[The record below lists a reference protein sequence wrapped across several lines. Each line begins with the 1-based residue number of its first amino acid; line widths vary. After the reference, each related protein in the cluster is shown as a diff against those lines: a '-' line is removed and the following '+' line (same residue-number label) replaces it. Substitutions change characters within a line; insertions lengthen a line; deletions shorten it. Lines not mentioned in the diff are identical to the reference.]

1 MAIEETI
8 HDDFFENFI
17 VATATISAFYDI
29 PDKPGIYAF
38 YHAFDFAE
46 NNLLE
51 DINDR
56 ISKTVFKTKF
66 QEDNY
71 RKKFIIDICGEPVT
85 LSDNMHNFIKSI
97 SMPKD
102 RRNLKKLLLTCSIL
116 QCPDYIGYA
125 SSLQARFKQHLEND
139 NGFFGKYGNFRS
151 QDEFLFICF
160 PCSGNIARELESLLI
175 QLCKPKFNTQRS

>member
-1 MAIEETI
+1 MEETI
-8 HDDFFENFI
+8 HDDFFSKFI

-46 NNLLE
+46 DNLLG
-51 DINDR
+51 DINER
-56 ISKTVFKTKF
+56 ISKNVFTTKF
-66 QEDNY
+66 VEEDS
-71 RKKFIIDICGEPVT
+71 RKKFIIDLCGKPVT
-85 LSDNMHNFIKSI
+85 LSDNMHHFIESV

-116 QCPDYIGYA
+116 QSPDYIGYA
-125 SSLQARFKQHLEND
+125 SSLQKRFRQHLEND
-139 NGFFGKYGNFRS
+139 NGFFGRYGNSRP

-160 PCSGNIARELESLLI
+160 PCAGDIARELESLLI
-175 QLCKPKFNTQRS
+175 QLCQPRFNTQRS

>member
-1 MAIEETI
+1 MEETI
-8 HDDFFENFI
+8 HDDFFRNFI

-46 NNLLE
+46 NNILGDVNERL
-51 DINDR
+51 
-56 ISKTVFKTKF
+56 SKNVFTTKF
-66 QEDNY
+66 VEDDS
-71 RKKFIIDICGEPVT
+71 RKKFIIDLCGKPVT
-85 LSDNMHNFIKSI
+85 LSDNMHNFIESV

-102 RRNLKKLLLTCSIL
+102 RRNLKKLLLTCSIF
-116 QCPDYIGYA
+116 QSPDYIGYA
-125 SSLQARFKQHLEND
+125 SSLQKRFRQHLESD
-139 NGFFGKYGNFRS
+139 NGFFGRYGNSRP

-175 QLCKPKFNTQRS
+175 QLCQPKYNTQRS